1 MFYLCPLILDIS
13 DQVKSDDSD
22 SKDLGRRG
30 EDESQSIDSHPAW
43 QYLLH
48 DEVLCGESFAD
59 RIIGGEDAPLGQ
71 YPWIAR
77 LGYECKFIINY
88 VLFETYLL

>member
-1 MFYLCPLILDIS
+1 MILDIS
-13 DQVKSDDSD
+13 DKVKSNYSETKERGGQEEDKAES
-22 SKDLGRRG
+22 LG
-30 EDESQSIDSHPAW
+30 SHPAW

-77 LGYECKFIINY
+77 LGYECK
-88 VLFETYLL
+88 